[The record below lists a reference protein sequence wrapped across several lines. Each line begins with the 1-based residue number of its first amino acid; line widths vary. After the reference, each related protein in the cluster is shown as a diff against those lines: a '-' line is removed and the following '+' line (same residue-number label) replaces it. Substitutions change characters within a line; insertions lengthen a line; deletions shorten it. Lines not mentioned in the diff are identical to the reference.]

1 MQIKQ
6 KAAYSSLES
15 KGDILAGCIYLGVV
29 SIYGVIKAK
38 ETSHKESEFKKERGL
53 RAESMRCV
61 GFTNI
66 VDFLKFLKTKL
77 VFFFIKLPQKFKGM

>member
-6 KAAYSSLES
+6 KVAYSSLES

-38 ETSHKESEFKKERGL
+38 ETGISQRE
-53 RAESMRCV
+53 
-61 GFTNI
+61 
-66 VDFLKFLKTKL
+66 
-77 VFFFIKLPQKFKGM
+77 